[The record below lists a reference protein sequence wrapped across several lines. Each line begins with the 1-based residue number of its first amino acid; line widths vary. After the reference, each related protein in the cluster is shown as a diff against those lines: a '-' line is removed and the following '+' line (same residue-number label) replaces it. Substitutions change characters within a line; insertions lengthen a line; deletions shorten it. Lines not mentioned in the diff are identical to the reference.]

1 MGGMKKK
8 ELLELLKRKDDE
20 IEYLKRKIDVLED
33 RVRWKEITI
42 DLLCEE

>member
-20 IEYLKRKIDVLED
+20 IEYLKRKINILES
-33 RVRWKEITI
+33 RIRWRDQEIGFLI
-42 DLLCEE
+42 H